1 MEREHSNVIMT
12 IIDVDVD
19 ESPVCIAEQK
29 PIFFL
34 PFATRHLHSTLQ
46 YFLRIQKLR
55 DGFLVFFRLN
65 VAALKVVKIN
75 KNAIE
80 SRRGLCSMLCT

>member
-1 MEREHSNVIMT
+1 MAAHER
-12 IIDVDVD
+12 
-19 ESPVCIAEQK
+19 CK
-29 PIFFL
+29 
-34 PFATRHLHSTLQ
+34 

-65 VAALKVVKIN
+65 VVALKVVKVN

>member
-1 MEREHSNVIMT
+1 MIEINRQEACRKEIHQIHVT
-12 IIDVDVD
+12 
-19 ESPVCIAEQK
+19 
-29 PIFFL
+29 
-34 PFATRHLHSTLQ
+34 ATV

-65 VAALKVVKIN
+65 VAALKVVKMN